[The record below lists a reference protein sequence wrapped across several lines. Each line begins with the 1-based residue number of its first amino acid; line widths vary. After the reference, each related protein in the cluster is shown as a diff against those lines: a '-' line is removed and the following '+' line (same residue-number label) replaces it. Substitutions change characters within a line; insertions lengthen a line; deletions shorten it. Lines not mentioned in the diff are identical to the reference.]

1 MLCSGQSFAMPAR
14 AAIVEE
20 EAGLRLYEEVGACVA
35 SVHIRLADGEGA
47 RLGVAAHAQGEVNK
61 AMTCGASQCNATT
74 HGKLPAVAHV
84 GAQCQGT
91 SCMQHGSALATP
103 GRRARTLAMTPPWLV
118 AVHSRP

>member
-47 RLGVAAHAQGEVNK
+47 RRSG
-61 AMTCGASQCNATT
+61 SQRMLKTR
-74 HGKLPAVAHV
+74 PAWLRIVAH
-84 GAQCQGT
+84 
-91 SCMQHGSALATP
+91 SSASHAHK
-103 GRRARTLAMTPPWLV
+103 
-118 AVHSRP
+118 VHR